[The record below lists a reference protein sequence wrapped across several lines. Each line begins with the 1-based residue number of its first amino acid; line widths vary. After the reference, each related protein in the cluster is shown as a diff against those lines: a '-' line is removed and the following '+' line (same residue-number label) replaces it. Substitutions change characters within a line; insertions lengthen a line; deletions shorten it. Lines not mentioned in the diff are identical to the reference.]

1 MQLNKAFISYS
12 FKDKELAKKFVND
25 LQRNDI
31 AIWFDQ
37 FEIDPGENF
46 IIKLSSALEECG
58 TLCIIHTKNMLKNDG
73 TAKEEWS
80 NFLAMAI
87 KNKKRKIIPLIFDN
101 SDLPSILTARSYI
114 DMRNYDEGLKKLIN
128 FLNKLYVYG
137 FLKDFIR
144 PQLNRFS
151 GGMDGGEATVFFDP
165 QISEEIRLQI
175 SLGHNDAF
183 AGIYFKSHEPIDLT
197 DKKYLCFNVKGTPPG
212 NIIEIKL
219 GYPEKAY
226 YLKKFGNQFE
236 EIAIPLSYYNHLD
249 YNKVEILTIAM
260 NDSHFINKSK
270 SGNNVQK
277 LCFEK
282 IHFK

>member
-12 FKDKELAKKFVND
+12 FKDKELAKKIVGD

-46 IIKLSSALEECG
+46 ISKLSSALKECG
-58 TLCIIHTKNMLKNDG
+58 TLCIIHTRNMLKNNG
-73 TAKEEWS
+73 AAKEEWS
-80 NFLAMAI
+80 NYLAMAM

-101 SDLPSILTARSYI
+101 SSLPAILSARSYI
-114 DMRNYDEGLKKLIN
+114 DMRNYDDGLKKLIS

-137 FLKDFIR
+137 FLKDFTR
-144 PQLNRFS
+144 PQMNRFS
-151 GGMDGGEATVFFDP
+151 GGMGGGEATVFFDP
-165 QISEEIRLQI
+165 QISGEIRLQI

-183 AGIYFKSHEPIDLT
+183 AGIYFKSHDPIDLT
-197 DKKYLCFNVKGTPPG
+197 HKKYLCLNIKGIPAG

-226 YLKKFGNQFE
+226 YLKKIGNQFE
-236 EIAIPLSYYNHLD
+236 EIAIPLSCYNQLD
-249 YNKVEILTIAM
+249 HNKVEILTIAM
-260 NDSHFINKSK
+260 NDSHFMNKSK
-270 SGNNVQK
+270 NGNNIQE
-277 LCFEK
+277 LYFRE